1 MKLKLALPA
10 VFLAVVLTGCG
21 PPPTTVIESPK
32 ATTPPVNSEL
42 TKATELTAEW
52 NQLDYSEFE
61 LPNESTDNFS
71 KAQVK
76 MVAEDVIGLLENQ
89 LKYQQ
94 AESRGEVIEDVDDF
108 IASAPG
114 ALAASLLDRKKH
126 GIQNGKDT
134 WPTVYVQEVDS
145 TYKLEDESRST
156 YAWKVKEKS
165 MFDTKGIA
173 VTVFHR
179 SFYRM
184 KEPGQQANFIT
195 VGRWIELSTIDPD
208 YASWS
213 KDYAWHLGYAYN
225 GADVCELTQASL
237 LVPTPDK
244 TEKDEALQLV
254 NVPTTSFAPESKFK
268 VDQEALEA
276 AAKKC

>member
-1 MKLKLALPA
+1 MKLKLALPTIL
-10 VFLAVVLTGCG
+10 LAAILTGCG
-21 PPPTTVIESPK
+21 TTPTTVIESPK
-32 ATTPPVNSEL
+32 AATPPVNSEL
-42 TKATELTAEW
+42 IKATELTAEW
-52 NQLDYSEFE
+52 NQLDHSEFG
-61 LPNESTDNFS
+61 LPDESTDNYS

-89 LKYQQ
+89 LKFQQ
-94 AESRGEVIEDVDDF
+94 AESRGEVLEDVDEF

-114 ALAASLLDRKKH
+114 ALAASLQDRKNH
-126 GIQNGKDT
+126 GIRNGKDT
-134 WPTVYVQEVDS
+134 WPTVFVQEVDA
-145 TYKLEDESRST
+145 THKLEDESRST
-156 YAWKVKEKS
+156 YAWQVKEKS
-165 MFDTKGIA
+165 MFDTKGVA
-173 VTVFHR
+173 VTIFHR

-184 KEPGQQANFIT
+184 TEPGHEANYIT

-208 YASWS
+208 YAALS

-244 TEKDEALQLV
+244 TEKDESLQLV
-254 NVPTTSFAPESKFK
+254 SVPTSSFAPETKFE